1 MIVLP
6 TLVIINGYG
15 LLSEQST
22 YNTTTEEIGPET
34 LLFEGSNYSHRLSIM
49 DFLSTTKPHVANGL
63 SLSLSLS
70 LIFCLGDNERKKKK
84 KKLDYFDWKWYCG
97 FTSKFH
103 FD

>member
-63 SLSLSLS
+63 SLSLSNIL
-70 LIFCLGDNERKKKK
+70 FG
-84 KKLDYFDWKWYCG
+84 W
-97 FTSKFH
+97 
-103 FD
+103 

>member
-22 YNTTTEEIGPET
+22 YNTTTEEIGLET
-34 LLFEGSNYSHRLSIM
+34 LLFEGSNYSHWLSIM

-70 LIFCLGDNERKKKK
+70 LIFCLGDNERKN
-84 KKLDYFDWKWYCG
+84 LDYFDWKWYCG

>member
-34 LLFEGSNYSHRLSIM
+34 ILFEGSNYSHWLSIM

-63 SLSLSLS
+63 SLSLSL
-70 LIFCLGDNERKKKK
+70 IFCLGDNERKKKK
-84 KKLDYFDWKWYCG
+84 KLDSFDWKWYCG